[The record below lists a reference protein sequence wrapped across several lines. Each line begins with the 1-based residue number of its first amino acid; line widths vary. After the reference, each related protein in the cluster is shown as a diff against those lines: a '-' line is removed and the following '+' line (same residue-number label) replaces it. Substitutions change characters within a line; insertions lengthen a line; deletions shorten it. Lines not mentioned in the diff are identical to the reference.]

1 MKVQRTVSSISENTG
16 AFFFLKAVFS
26 QCFMRHFTPFITCCH
41 SSVLSQLCFLVFW
54 MCLFMWTQRPLVS
67 TSPVLLP
74 AVLPWQPNFAMG
86 LASLQIP
93 HGALVKRMHIYTGN
107 NLQETRYVIMAM
119 LPEETVTF
127 SPYFTYRY
135 EFVSTV
141 LNVGKQSQRRQEQKV
156 TEKIAKLISL
166 FSELLQCRWLV
177 SSVTFMQSV
186 WMSWGIGRALWD
198 SGSAFSLQVTHSSVP
213 EVCVCAYLEGCKWLF
228 VSLTPLFSP

>member
-26 QCFMRHFTPFITCCH
+26 QCFMRHFTPLITCCH

-93 HGALVKRMHIYTGN
+93 HGAMVKRMHIYTGN

-127 SPYFTYRY
+127 SPYFTYWY

-141 LNVGKQSQRRQEQKV
+141 LNVGNQSQRRQEQKV

-177 SSVTFMQSV
+177 SSVIFMQSV

-213 EVCVCAYLEGCKWLF
+213 CVCVCVLKAASDYL
-228 VSLTPLFSP
+228 

>member
-1 MKVQRTVSSISENTG
+1 MLHETFHSLYHMLSLLCTVT
-16 AFFFLKAVFS
+16 ALFFSLLNVFI
-26 QCFMRHFTPFITCCH
+26 H
-41 SSVLSQLCFLVFW
+41 V
-54 MCLFMWTQRPLVS
+54 TQRPLVS

-93 HGALVKRMHIYTGN
+93 HGAMVKRMHIYTGN

-141 LNVGKQSQRRQEQKV
+141 LNVGKQSQRQQEQKV

-186 WMSWGIGRALWD
+186 WMS
-198 SGSAFSLQVTHSSVP
+198 
-213 EVCVCAYLEGCKWLF
+213 
-228 VSLTPLFSP
+228 